1 MFIATLRTTDLNKP
15 NVHSRNIDWVNCGMY
30 SYKDIHY
37 LAVEMNRPPLS
48 PATWMYLR
56 NTIVNERSQ
65 KENMLYYSI
74 QIHFKTRPK

>member
-1 MFIATLRTTDLNKP
+1 MFIAILRIADLNKP

-30 SYKDIHY
+30 SYKDRHY

-48 PATWMYLR
+48 PTAWMNLR
-56 NTIVNERSQ
+56 NTVVNERSQ
-65 KENMLYYSI
+65 KENILCYSI